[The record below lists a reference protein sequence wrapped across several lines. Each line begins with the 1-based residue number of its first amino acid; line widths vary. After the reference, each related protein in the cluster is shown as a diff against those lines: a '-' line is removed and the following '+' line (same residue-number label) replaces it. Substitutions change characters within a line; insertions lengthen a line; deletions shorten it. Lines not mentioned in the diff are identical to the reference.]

1 MARSA
6 YSATLGGHDSE
17 NSVCGGDDGITGTT
31 VLGGEE
37 LGGDSVGYTT
47 HGVGCETVAA
57 VPAQQGVGRTCCGA
71 SKEED
76 TSKG

>member
-57 VPAQQGVGRTCCGA
+57 VPAQQGIGRTCNGIA
-71 SKEED
+71 KEED
-76 TSKG
+76 TGQD